1 MYPYKNNINDMDI
14 RNKYLKNVKRV
25 VVKVGSSTLT
35 HSSGFLNLSRIEKL
49 VRQIADLHNQ
59 GIEIVLVTSG
69 AIAAG
74 IGKLGF
80 KTRPTTIPEKQAA
93 AAIGQGILLHMY
105 EKMFSEYGKIAAQIL
120 ITRDDVSN
128 RTRFL
133 NARNTFFSLFEKGVI
148 TIVNEND
155 AIIVDEIKFGDN
167 DTLSAIVA
175 SLVEADLLILL
186 SDIEGLYDS
195 DPRTNPEAKLI
206 YEVEKITEEIE
217 KSAGG
222 AGTSLGT
229 GGMATKISAAKIAT
243 SAGVSMVIVNGAN
256 EGIINDVVNFKRVG
270 TFFIPDESPMHLR
283 KHWLTFNTDIKGRL
297 VVDNGAYKALV
308 NEHKSLLP
316 SGIVSVEGFFSHG
329 QIVSIMNSDGME
341 IGRGITNY
349 DSWEIE
355 QIKSLKTDEIEGIL
369 GYKNYDEII
378 HCNNMAIF

>member
-1 MYPYKNNINDMDI
+1 MLLLRNINNMNI
-14 RNKYLKNVKRV
+14 RNKYLKQVKRV

-35 HSSGFLNLSRIEKL
+35 HSSGFLNLNQIEKL

-74 IGKLGF
+74 VGKLGL
-80 KTRPTTIPEKQAA
+80 KSKPTTIPEKQAA

-120 ITRDDVSN
+120 ITKDDVSN

-133 NARNTFFSLFEKGVI
+133 NARNTFFSLFEKGAI
-148 TIVNEND
+148 TVVNEND

-175 SLVEADLLILL
+175 SLIEADLLILL
-186 SDIEGLYDS
+186 SDIDGLYDS
-195 DPRTNPEAKLI
+195 NPRTNPNAKLI
-206 YEVEKITEEIE
+206 REVEEITEEIE
-217 KSAGG
+217 KSAEG

-229 GGMATKISAAKIAT
+229 GGMTTKISAARIAT
-243 SAGVSMVIVNGAN
+243 SAGISMVIVNGSN
-256 EGIINDVVNFKRVG
+256 DSILRDVVNIKEVG
-270 TFFIPDESPMHLR
+270 TFFAPNESPLQLR
-283 KHWLTFNTDIKGRL
+283 KHWITFNTDIKGTL
-297 VVDNGAYKALV
+297 MIDDGAIEAV
-308 NEHKSLLP
+308 TNEHKSLLP
-316 SGIVSVEGFFSHG
+316 SGVLSVEGFFNHG
-329 QIVSIMNSDGME
+329 QIVSIINSNGKE

-355 QIKSLKTDEIEGIL
+355 QIKSLKTDEIEDKL

-378 HCNNMAIF
+378 HCNNLSIF

>member
-1 MYPYKNNINDMDI
+1 MDI
-14 RNKYLKNVKRV
+14 RSKYLKNVKRV
-25 VVKVGSSTLT
+25 VVKIGSSTLT

-49 VRQIADLHNQ
+49 VRQISDLHNQ
-59 GIEIVLVTSG
+59 GIEIVLVSSG

-74 IGKLGF
+74 IGKLGL
-80 KTRPTTIPEKQAA
+80 KNKPATIPEKQAA

-120 ITRDDVSN
+120 ITREDVSN

-155 AIIVDEIKFGDN
+155 AIVVDEIKFGDN

-195 DPRTNPEAKLI
+195 DPRTNPQAKLI
-206 YEVEKITEEIE
+206 HEVERITEEVE
-217 KSAGG
+217 RSAGG

-256 EGIINDVVNFKRVG
+256 EGIINDVVNLERVG
-270 TFFIPDESPMHLR
+270 TFFVPDESPMHLR
-283 KHWLTFNTDIKGRL
+283 KHWLTFNTDIKGKL

-316 SGIVSVEGFFSHG
+316 SGIVSVEGFFNHG
-329 QIVSIMNSDGME
+329 QIVSIITSDGVE

-349 DSWEIE
+349 DSSEIE

-369 GYKNYDEII
+369 GYKNYDEIV

>member
-1 MYPYKNNINDMDI
+1 MDI
-14 RNKYLKNVKRV
+14 RSKYLKNVKRV
-25 VVKVGSSTLT
+25 VVKIGSSTLT

-49 VRQIADLHNQ
+49 VRQISDLHNQ
-59 GIEIVLVTSG
+59 GIEIVLVSSG

-74 IGKLGF
+74 IGKLGL
-80 KTRPTTIPEKQAA
+80 KNKPATIPEKQAA

-120 ITRDDVSN
+120 ITREDVSN

-155 AIIVDEIKFGDN
+155 AIVVDEIKFGNN

-195 DPRTNPEAKLI
+195 DPRTNPQAKLI
-206 YEVEKITEEIE
+206 HEVERITEEVE
-217 KSAGG
+217 RSAGG

-256 EGIINDVVNFKRVG
+256 EGIINDVVNLERVG
-270 TFFIPDESPMHLR
+270 TFFVPDESPMHLR
-283 KHWLTFNTDIKGRL
+283 KHWLTFNTDIKGKL

-316 SGIVSVEGFFSHG
+316 SGIVSVEGFFNHG
-329 QIVSIMNSDGME
+329 QIVSIITSDGVE

-349 DSWEIE
+349 DSSEIE

-369 GYKNYDEII
+369 GYKNYDEIV